1 MVFSS
6 EPYKTG
12 ILLTKSSPGI
22 YDLESLLTLLD
33 VIFGV
38 TSALSTICKGRGWI
52 KGKIDSIV
60 FLIKILILTSAI

>member
-22 YDLESLLTLLD
+22 YDLEYLLTLLD

-38 TSALSTICKGRGWI
+38 TS
-52 KGKIDSIV
+52 
-60 FLIKILILTSAI
+60 LIQLYAREGDRLKEKLIQSCF